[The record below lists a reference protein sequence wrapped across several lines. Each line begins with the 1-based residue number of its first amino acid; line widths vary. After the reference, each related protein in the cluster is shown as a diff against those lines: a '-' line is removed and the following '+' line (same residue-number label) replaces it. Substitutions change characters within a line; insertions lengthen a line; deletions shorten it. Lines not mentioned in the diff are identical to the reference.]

1 MSPTAPDQTFH
12 DWVERE
18 TAAAAMIPLVDT
30 LYRRQNVVTTIHG
43 RRLVNQSTSA
53 LLKLHRYARHLDG
66 TELDPHAI
74 LPILHA
80 LTSLDL
86 GPSIVDV
93 AGLHA
98 QVGNSTGAELLEQ
111 LRDQLAPIVGASGDD
126 ERPTDVVLYGFGRI
140 GRLIARILLSRAGG
154 AYGLRLRAIVVRSRA
169 SEDLVKRASLL
180 RRDSVHGPFEGTIS
194 VDETEQTI
202 TANGTVI
209 SVISADDPTTVDYTA
224 HGIRDAILIDNTGAR
239 RDRAGLAAHLRAR
252 GVAKVLLTAPGKG
265 DVPNIVHGVNDDE
278 IDGHQ
283 IVAAASCTTNAVT
296 PVLAAIDREFG
307 IRHGHI
313 ETVHSFTNDQ
323 NLTDNFHRADRR
335 GRSAA
340 VNMVIAETGAA
351 RAVATAYPALD
362 GKLTGNAIRVP
373 TPDVSLAVLALD
385 LGRSVDREELNRH
398 LRSVSLRSDLR
409 RQVDYVESP
418 EIVSSDQL
426 GARKAGVV
434 DGLATISDGSGHV
447 VVYVWYDNE
456 YGYSRQVV
464 RVLESMA
471 GPGLPT
477 FPVTARVAGTN
488 VLAETR

>member
-1 MSPTAPDQTFH
+1 MTTTPDHSF
-12 DWVERE
+12 DEWVERE
-18 TAAAAMIPLVDT
+18 TATAAMVPLIDS
-30 LYRRQNVVTTIHG
+30 LYRRRNVVTTIHG

-66 TELDPHAI
+66 VELDPHAV
-74 LPILHA
+74 LPILQA
-80 LTSLDL
+80 LTTLDL
-86 GPSIVDV
+86 GPSIIDV
-93 AGLHA
+93 AELQE
-98 QVGNSTGAELLEQ
+98 QVSGSANDDLLEA
-111 LRDQLAPIVGASGDD
+111 LRDHLEPIMGTSG
-126 ERPTDVVLYGFGRI
+126 RSQPPVDVVLYGFGRI
-140 GRLIARILLSRAGG
+140 GRLVARILLSRAGG
-154 AYGLRLRAIVVRSRA
+154 AYGLRLRAVVVRSRG
-169 SEDLVKRASLL
+169 SEDLIKRASLL
-180 RRDSVHGPFEGTIS
+180 RRDSIHGPFEGTIT
-194 VDETEQTI
+194 VDETAQTI

-209 SVISADDPTTVDYTA
+209 SVISADDPAAIDYTA
-224 HGIRDAILIDNTGAR
+224 YGIRDAILVDNTGAR
-239 RDRAGLAAHLRAR
+239 RDRIGLESHLSAR

-265 DVPNIVHGVNDDE
+265 DVPNIVHGVNDRE
-278 IDGHQ
+278 IDQ
-283 IVAAASCTTNAVT
+283 QRIVAAASCTTNAVT
-296 PVLAAIDREFG
+296 PVLAAIDRRFG

-351 RAVATAYPALD
+351 RAVATAYPALA

-373 TPDVSLAVLALD
+373 TPDVSLAVLAL
-385 LGRSVDREELNRH
+385 ELAEPVSRAALNEY
-398 LRSVSLRSDLR
+398 LRDISLRSDLR

-434 DGLATISDGSGHV
+434 DGLATIANGTERV

-477 FPVTARVAGTN
+477 FPRSARVTQSSAPE
-488 VLAETR
+488 LTR